1 MKRRHSG
8 VRWVRFGLAG
18 LISVLLL
25 ATAANI
31 EVPGP
36 SLATLIRAAKAAA
49 SPSYPLIGWLVAVG
63 VGLLAL
69 IQSSRARGREAR
81 LLAAMGSAESTAQE
95 ATGRER
101 ARAEREHFGKELA
114 LDLQGQE
121 TLETFGTLLLERLC
135 RRLEAKA
142 AVFHH
147 RDQYAG
153 DYRLTARYAASDCPA
168 CAERYAPGEGLAGQV
183 VLDRKPL
190 ICTGQAADWLWISS
204 GTQVS
209 AAMTLVIAPILS
221 GAEVPAVLELA
232 LMRDLSPSD
241 QEEILALLDEVLP
254 VVALS
259 MKILE
264 ARLRI
269 LEEFARYR
277 AMEETQ
283 RRILESIGEGIL
295 GEDLDGRVTFVNAAA
310 LRLLGFK
317 EEELLGQPLHALTH
331 HHYPDGRPFPREECP
346 AFLCMR
352 DGLTQTVT
360 DQLFWRL
367 DGTPLAVEYTAAA
380 VLRDGTSLGA
390 VISFRDITERLETQR
405 ALEQRER
412 QLQDS
417 EARLRTLFET
427 ASEGIWIIGL
437 DGRTTDLNPA
447 MARILGRPRDGILG
461 RNIFDF
467 VDAANAAI
475 FHDQIRRRQ
484 RGSTGSYQIAL
495 SRPDGTQVPC
505 LFNASPLSDA
515 RGERIGSFTM
525 VTDLSR
531 SGVAGPGL

>member
-1 MKRRHSG
+1 
-8 VRWVRFGLAG
+8 VRLGLAG
-18 LISVLLL
+18 LISLLLL

-36 SLATLIRAAKAAA
+36 SLATLSRAAKAAA
-49 SPSYPLIGWLVAVG
+49 NPSYPWIGWLVAVG

-69 IQSSRARGREAR
+69 IQSSRAHGREAR
-81 LLAAMGSAESTAQE
+81 LLAAMRSAESTAQE
-95 ATGRER
+95 ATDRER

-121 TLETFGTLLLERLC
+121 TLETFGALLLERLC

-142 AVFHH
+142 AAFHH
-147 RDQYAG
+147 RDQVGG
-153 DYRLTARYAASDCPA
+153 DYCLTARYAVSISPA

-190 ICTGQAADWLWISS
+190 ICTGRESDWLWISS

-269 LEEFARYR
+269 LEEFTRYR

-283 RRILESIGEGIL
+283 RRILESIGEGII
-295 GEDLDGRVTFVNAAA
+295 GEDLEGRVTFVNAAA

-317 EEELLGQPLHALTH
+317 EEDLLGQSLHALTH

-352 DGLTQTVT
+352 EGLTQTVT
-360 DQLFWRL
+360 DQLFWRH
-367 DGTPLAVEYTAAA
+367 DGTTLAVEYTAAA

-405 ALEQRER
+405 VLEERER
-412 QLQDS
+412 QLRDS
-417 EARLRTLFET
+417 EARLRTLFEA
-427 ASEGIWIIGL
+427 ASEGIWLIDL
-437 DGRTTDLNPA
+437 AGRTTDLNPA
-447 MARILGRPRDGILG
+447 MARILGRPRDGVLG
-461 RNIFDF
+461 RIIFDF
-467 VDAANAAI
+467 VDAANAAL
-475 FHDQIRRRQ
+475 FRDQIQGRQ
-484 RGSTGSYQIAL
+484 RGVSGAYEIAL

-505 LFNASPLSDA
+505 LFHASHLFDSQ
-515 RGERIGSFTM
+515 GERIGSFAM
-525 VTDLSR
+525 VTDLSCGR
-531 SGVAGPGL
+531 NPGQGVCLK